1 MFQLFADHLW
11 QSTLCAGAAA
21 LLTLML
27 RRNQARLRYLVWL
40 AASLKFLLPFAL
52 LVAIARPFGIQ
63 APSAEPP
70 DALEVRITSLMDYVS
85 RPFSRPAPDGSAAP
99 LADAAPSVS
108 AIAQPVLITIW
119 FAGAVGVLGLWLLRC
134 RRIARVIRSA
144 APLSDARVIGALDR
158 IARARGVRESVRAVA
173 SETTLEPGIF
183 GLARPVLIWPQGISV
198 RLSEEQIEA
207 ILVHELCHVARRD
220 NLAAAAHVVVQAM
233 FWFHPMV
240 WWIGAR
246 LVNERERACDE
257 AVLQAGSD
265 PDVYAESILKTCQ
278 YSVEAPVLCMAGV
291 TGPELSKRMEHIMST
306 DAGQKLNRTKK
317 AILAAAAASAVVGP
331 IGIGLLHGPRVQAQ
345 AQTTAGADRP
355 SFEVASVKPN
365 TTTGPGPMRIGFPGN
380 GRFNVTNMALRELI
394 RFAYEVQPFQ
404 ITGGPG
410 WIDNERFDV
419 TATTAGNPG
428 PAVMRQMLQSLLAE
442 RFKLGVHTETREMP
456 TYDLLVARSDGR
468 LGEKLRAAGPDCAPL
483 TIPAGFPAPP
493 PPPPG
498 GAVGR
503 GGPGGPAGGC
513 SIIMGPGFISA
524 RRTTMEQLTRTLAP
538 RVRRIVIDRTGLSG
552 FYDADLEFAAEFPMQ
567 PPPGAP
573 PLPPPNPDAPSIYT
587 AVQEQLGLKLESS
600 RGPVEVLVIDQVEA
614 LIPD

>member
-11 QSTLCAGAAA
+11 QSTLCAGAAT
-21 LLTLML
+21 LLALML
-27 RRNQARLRYLVWL
+27 RRNRARVRYVVWL
-40 AASLKFLLPFAL
+40 AASLKFLWPFAL
-52 LVAIARPFGIQ
+52 LVAIAQPFGIRP
-63 APSAEPP
+63 PSAEPP
-70 DALEVRITSLMDYVS
+70 DALETTIMSLMDNVS
-85 RPFSRPAPDGSAAP
+85 RPFSRPALDEDAASLVDGS
-99 LADAAPSVS
+99 SS
-108 AIAQPVLITIW
+108 ALELPALLVAIW
-119 FAGAVGVLGLWLLRC
+119 FAGAIAVLALWFVRY
-134 RRIARVIRSA
+134 RRIARVVGEA
-144 APLSDARVIGALDR
+144 APLTDPRVMGALER
-158 IARARGVRESVRAVA
+158 IALARGVGTAVRAVT

-183 GLARPVLIWPQGISV
+183 GLLRPVLIWPRGISA
-198 RLSEEQIEA
+198 RLSGQQIEA
-207 ILVHELCHVARRD
+207 ILVHELCHAARRD
-220 NLAAAAHVVVQAM
+220 NLAAAAHAVVQAL
-233 FWFHPMV
+233 FWFHPVV

-246 LVNERERACDE
+246 IVDERERACDE
-257 AVLQAGSD
+257 AVLQAGSAR
-265 PDVYAESILKTCQ
+265 DVYADSILKTCQ

-291 TGPELSKRMEHIMST
+291 TGSALNKRMEQIMSS
-306 DAGQKLNRTKK
+306 DARALNRTKK
-317 AILAAAAASAVVGP
+317 AILAVAAFATVVIP

-345 AQTTAGADRP
+345 AQTTVDANRP
-355 SFEVASVKPN
+355 SFEVASVKAN
-365 TTTGPGPMRIGFPGN
+365 TSTGPGPVRVGFPGN
-380 GRFNVTNMALRELI
+380 GRFNVTNMSLRELI

-404 ITGGPG
+404 LTGGPG

-419 TATTAGNPG
+419 TATTEGNPG

-442 RFKLGVHTETREMP
+442 RFKLAVHTETREMP

-513 SIIMGPGFISA
+513 PILMGPAFISA
-524 RRTTMEQLTRTLAP
+524 RRTTMDQLTRTLAP
-538 RVRRIVIDRTGLSG
+538 RVRRIIIDKTGLAG

-587 AVQEQLGLKLESS
+587 ALQEQLGLKLESS
-600 RGPVEVLVIDQVEA
+600 RGPVEVVVIDRVEA